1 MDDYEYDDRGNGHFD
16 NAERLFLAGNMD
28 AAIVC
33 AVLACVTE
41 LRDIRLVL
49 DGE

>member
-1 MDDYEYDDRGNGHFD
+1 MDEEHDDRGNGNYF
-16 NAERLFLAGNMD
+16 NAQRLFRAGNMD
-28 AAIVC
+28 AALVC